1 MLQGASSRDPSC
13 ATSEGLFKQAQEI
26 SPRLKFKSNQLL
38 AQELV
43 NRGCI
48 NKRISSYTRGWQF
61 PPFLEARAAWE
72 AQFPGHRWRDPTI
85 TEWQESPEVQEYNER
100 MADGFQDYFKG

>member
-1 MLQGASSRDPSC
+1 MLQGASSKDPSC
-13 ATSEGLFKQAQEI
+13 ATSEGLYAQAREI
-26 SPRLKFKSNQLL
+26 SPRLRFKSNQLL

-61 PPFLEARAAWE
+61 PPLPEARAAWS

-85 TEWQESPEVQEYNER
+85 TEWQESPEVREYNER
-100 MADGFQDYFKG
+100 MADGFQGYFKE